1 MPITDKGLATRNKI
15 IVTACDLF
23 ISQGYH
29 ATSTR
34 SIAQAVGMATGAMY
48 NHFQG
53 KDEIFIEVLNKYHP
67 WREIPFAIR
76 KAKGSNPEEF
86 TKDAAR
92 ILSQIW
98 QKKKNLIKLHLIEL
112 IEFQGTHLPPIFKE
126 VFAESELELEKNLSK
141 QPMQEHLSRTAF
153 SQAMLGLFFGLMM
166 TSEFMGVELPNDFSQ
181 LGFQYFSDIYLQG
194 YIKDISKK
202 GSSNNIEKK

>member
-1 MPITDKGLATRNKI
+1 MSVTDKGIATRNKI
-15 IVTACDLF
+15 IDTACQLF

-34 SIAQAVGMATGAMY
+34 AIAKEAGMAAGAMY

-53 KDEIFIEVLNKYHP
+53 KDEIFIGVLNAYHP
-67 WREIPFAIR
+67 WREIPAAVH
-76 KAKGSNPEEF
+76 KAPEEF